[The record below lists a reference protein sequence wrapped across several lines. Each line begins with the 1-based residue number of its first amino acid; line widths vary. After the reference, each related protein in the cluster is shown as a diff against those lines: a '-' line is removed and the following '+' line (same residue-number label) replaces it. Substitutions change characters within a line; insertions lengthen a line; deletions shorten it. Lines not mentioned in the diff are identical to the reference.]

1 MKSIVKGGR
10 AIIAND
16 DGRGAV
22 AVAKYIGG
30 LIVVKDASGL
40 LLYRGHDEQKAT
52 RQININMQMNR
63 STKRLRKPR

>member
-30 LIVVKDASGL
+30 LIVVKANGL
-40 LLYRGHDEQKAT
+40 LLYKGRNKERAA
-52 RQININMQMNR
+52 RQIDIHLNNNK
-63 STKRLRKPR
+63 STKRLKRP